1 MSKNATIE
9 ELRAGDV
16 VLSTRERH
24 WVDSN
29 MCLNDISVV
38 SSVGIKRG
46 IANCSKS
53 TNIYK
58 FLSLN
63 SLKNWEI
70 VGDTDEV
77 YDTYNSRIE
86 LAKKLSNLSL
96 WKQTYHGDRLVN
108 KSKLT
113 CIDFTDKEQAD
124 KLQRELSLIKTELKK
139 VCNYIQERY
148 YALYVG
154 TLREWV
160 TDSTVAESNLAGK
173 LLAKDV
179 KEQGAKNLIGTI
191 LNIKTAGSILAN
203 EASTVIG
210 CVTSVT
216 TKTINMTL
224 TNGLEASLSIGYSW
238 ALTIDGVKMR
248 YARVYVAGEGSLTD
262 ALKYERALEKTRE
275 DINKAKAL
283 YTEYFLNEDS
293 MLGHVVARYFK
304 FRLTREGYTAS
315 SWISEEGSSADLQTL
330 YKDTA
335 IADILA
341 ESRAAV
347 DALMGELKRL
357 RAEADEADQ
366 LIQEVYQL
374 GNV

>member
-1 MSKNATIE
+1 MSKNTTIE

-46 IANCSKS
+46 IANCSKT

-70 VGDTDEV
+70 VGDTEEV

-96 WKQTYHGDRLVN
+96 WKQTYHGDRHVN
-108 KSKLT
+108 KSELT
-113 CIDFTDKEQAD
+113 CIDFTDKEQAV

-139 VCNYIQERY
+139 VCNYIQEHY

-160 TDSTVAESNLAGK
+160 TDSTLTESNLAGK

-179 KEQGAKNLIGTI
+179 KEQGAKNLAGTI

-203 EASTVIG
+203 ESSTVIG

-216 TKTINMTL
+216 SKSINLTL

-238 ALTIDGVKMR
+238 VLTIDGVKMR

-262 ALKYERALEKTRE
+262 ALKYEQALEKTRE
-275 DINKAKAL
+275 DITKATAL
-283 YTEYFLNEDS
+283 YSEYFLNEDS
-293 MLGHVVARYFK
+293 MLGHIIARYFK

-315 SWISEEGSSADLQTL
+315 SWINEEGSSADLQTVH
-330 YKDTA
+330 KDTA
-335 IADILA
+335 ITDILA
-341 ESRAAV
+341 ESRTAV
-347 DALMGELKRL
+347 DTLMGELKRL

-374 GNV
+374 SDI

>member
-58 FLSLN
+58 FLSLD

-70 VGDTDEV
+70 VGDTEEV

-96 WKQTYHGDRLVN
+96 WKQTYHGDRHVN
-108 KSKLT
+108 KSELT
-113 CIDFTDKEQAD
+113 CIDFTDKEQAV

-139 VCNYIQERY
+139 VCNYIQEHY

-160 TDSTVAESNLAGK
+160 TDSTLAESNLAGK

-179 KEQGAKNLIGTI
+179 KEQGAKNLVGTI

-203 EASTVIG
+203 ESSTVIG
-210 CVTSVT
+210 RVTSIT
-216 TKTINMTL
+216 SKNINMTL

-262 ALKYERALEKTRE
+262 ALKYEQALEKTRE
-275 DINKAKAL
+275 DIDKAKAL

-293 MLGHVVARYFK
+293 MLGHIVARYFK

-315 SWISEEGSSADLQTL
+315 SWINEEGSSADLQTL
-330 YKDTA
+330 HKDTA
-335 IADILA
+335 IADILT
-341 ESRAAV
+341 ESRTAV
-347 DALMGELKRL
+347 DTLTGELKRL

-374 GNV
+374 SDI

>member
-1 MSKNATIE
+1 MSKNTTIE

-46 IANCSKS
+46 IANCSKT

-70 VGDTDEV
+70 VGNTEEV

-96 WKQTYHGDRLVN
+96 WKKTYHGDRHVN
-108 KSKLT
+108 KSELT
-113 CIDFTDKEQAD
+113 CIDFTNKEQAV

-139 VCNYIQERY
+139 VCNYIQEHY

-160 TDSTVAESNLAGK
+160 TNSTLTESNLTGK

-179 KEQGAKNLIGTI
+179 KEQGAKNLVGTI

-203 EASTVIG
+203 ESSTVIG
-210 CVTSVT
+210 RVTSIT
-216 TKTINMTL
+216 SKNINMTL

-248 YARVYVAGEGSLTD
+248 YARVYIAGEGSLTD
-262 ALKYERALEKTRE
+262 ALKYEQALEKTRE
-275 DINKAKAL
+275 DIDKAKAL

-293 MLGHVVARYFK
+293 MLGHIIARYFK

-315 SWISEEGSSADLQTL
+315 SWINEEGSSADLQTL
-330 YKDTA
+330 HKDTA
-335 IADILA
+335 ITDILT
-341 ESRAAV
+341 ESRTAV
-347 DALMGELKRL
+347 DTLMGELKRL
-357 RAEADEADQ
+357 RAEANEADQ

-374 GNV
+374 GNI

>member
-24 WVDSN
+24 WIDSN
-29 MCLNDISVV
+29 KCLNDISVV

-46 IANCSKS
+46 IADCSKS
-53 TNIYK
+53 INIYK

-70 VGDTDEV
+70 VGDTEEV

-96 WKQTYHGDRLVN
+96 WKQTYHGDRHVN
-108 KSKLT
+108 KSELT
-113 CIDFTDKEQAD
+113 CIDFTDKEQAV

-139 VCNYIQERY
+139 VCNYIQEHY

-160 TDSTVAESNLAGK
+160 TDSTLAESNLAGK

-179 KEQGAKNLIGTI
+179 KEQGAKNLVGTI

-203 EASTVIG
+203 ESSTVIG

-216 TKTINMTL
+216 SKSINLTL

-248 YARVYVAGEGSLTD
+248 YARVYIAGEGSLTD
-262 ALKYERALEKTRE
+262 ALKYEQALEKTRE
-275 DINKAKAL
+275 DIDKAKAL

-293 MLGHVVARYFK
+293 MLGDIVARYFK

-315 SWISEEGSSADLQTL
+315 SWINEEGSSADLQTL
-330 YKDTA
+330 HKDTA
-335 IADILA
+335 IADILT
-341 ESRAAV
+341 ESRTAV
-347 DALMGELKRL
+347 DTLMGELKRL

-374 GNV
+374 SDI

>member
-29 MCLNDISVV
+29 MCLNDISIV

-46 IANCSKS
+46 IANCSKT

-58 FLSLN
+58 FLSLD
-63 SLKNWEI
+63 SLKNWEV
-70 VGDTDEV
+70 VGNTEEV

-96 WKQTYHGDRLVN
+96 WKQTYHGDRHVN
-108 KSKLT
+108 KSELT
-113 CIDFTDKEQAD
+113 CIDFTDKEQAV

-139 VCNYIQERY
+139 VCNYIQEHY

-160 TDSTVAESNLAGK
+160 TDSTLAESNLTGK

-179 KEQGAKNLIGTI
+179 KEQGAKNLVGTI

-216 TKTINMTL
+216 SKSINMTL

>member
-1 MSKNATIE
+1 MSKNTTIE

-53 TNIYK
+53 TNVYK
-58 FLSLN
+58 FLSLD
-63 SLKNWEI
+63 SLKNWKI
-70 VGDTDEV
+70 VGDTEEV

-96 WKQTYHGDRLVN
+96 WKQTYHGDRHVN
-108 KSKLT
+108 KSELT
-113 CIDFTDKEQAD
+113 CIDFTDKEQAV

-139 VCNYIQERY
+139 VYNYIQEHY

-160 TDSTVAESNLAGK
+160 TKSTLTESNLDGK

-179 KEQGAKNLIGTI
+179 KAQGAKNLVGTI

-203 EASTVIG
+203 ESSTVVG
-210 CVTSVT
+210 CITSVT
-216 TKTINMTL
+216 SKNINMTL

-238 ALTIDGVKMR
+238 VLTIDGVKMR
-248 YARVYVAGEGSLTD
+248 YARVYVAGEGSLAD
-262 ALKYERALEKTRE
+262 ARKYERALEKTRA
-275 DINKAKAL
+275 DIDKAKAL

-293 MLGHVVARYFK
+293 MLGRIIARYFK

-315 SWISEEGSSADLQTL
+315 SWLNEEGSSADLQTL
-330 YKDTA
+330 YKETA
-335 IADILA
+335 ITDILA
-341 ESRAAV
+341 ESRTAV
-347 DALMGELKRL
+347 DTLMGELKRL
-357 RAEADEADQ
+357 RVEANEADQ

-374 GNV
+374 GNI

>member
-1 MSKNATIE
+1 MGKNATIE

-46 IANCSKS
+46 IANCSKT

-63 SLKNWEI
+63 SVKNWEI

-96 WKQTYHGDRLVN
+96 WKQTYHGDRHVN
-108 KSKLT
+108 KSELT
-113 CIDFTDKEQAD
+113 CIDFTDKEQAV

-139 VCNYIQERY
+139 VCNYIQEHY

-160 TDSTVAESNLAGK
+160 TDSTLAESNLAGK

-179 KEQGAKNLIGTI
+179 KEQGAKNLVGTI

-203 EASTVIG
+203 ESSTVIG

-216 TKTINMTL
+216 SKSINLTL

-238 ALTIDGVKMR
+238 VLTIDGVKMR

-262 ALKYERALEKTRE
+262 ALKYEQVLEKTRE
-275 DINKAKAL
+275 DIDKAKAL

-293 MLGHVVARYFK
+293 MLSHIVARYFK
-304 FRLTREGYTAS
+304 FRLTREGYTTS
-315 SWISEEGSSADLQTL
+315 SWISEEGSSADFQTL

>member
-70 VGDTDEV
+70 VGDTEEV
-77 YDTYNSRIE
+77 YDTYNSRIK

-96 WKQTYHGDRLVN
+96 WKQTYHGDRHVN
-108 KSKLT
+108 KSELT
-113 CIDFTDKEQAD
+113 CIDFTDKEQAV

-139 VCNYIQERY
+139 VCNYIQEHY

-160 TDSTVAESNLAGK
+160 TDSTLTESNLAGK

-179 KEQGAKNLIGTI
+179 KEQGAKNLVGTI

-210 CVTSVT
+210 RVTSIT
-216 TKTINMTL
+216 SKNINMTL
-224 TNGLEASLSIGYSW
+224 TNGLEASLFIGYSW

-248 YARVYVAGEGSLTD
+248 YARVYIAGEGSLTD
-262 ALKYERALEKTRE
+262 ALKYEQALEKTRE
-275 DINKAKAL
+275 DIDKAKAL
-283 YTEYFLNEDS
+283 YTEYFLNENS
-293 MLGHVVARYFK
+293 MLGHIIARYFK

-315 SWISEEGSSADLQTL
+315 SWINEEGSSADLQTL
-330 YKDTA
+330 HKDTA
-335 IADILA
+335 ITDILA
-341 ESRAAV
+341 ESRTAV
-347 DALMGELKRL
+347 DTLMGELKRL

-374 GNV
+374 SDI

>member
-16 VLSTRERH
+16 ILSTRERH
-24 WVDSN
+24 WIDSN

-46 IANCSKS
+46 IANCSKT

-70 VGDTDEV
+70 VGDTEEV

-96 WKQTYHGDRLVN
+96 WKQTYHGDRHVN
-108 KSKLT
+108 KSELT
-113 CIDFTDKEQAD
+113 CIDFTNKEQAV

-139 VCNYIQERY
+139 VYNYIQERY

-160 TDSTVAESNLAGK
+160 TDSTLAESNLAGK

-179 KEQGAKNLIGTI
+179 KEQGAKNLVGTI

-203 EASTVIG
+203 ESSTVIG
-210 CVTSVT
+210 RVTSIT
-216 TKTINMTL
+216 SKNINMTL

-248 YARVYVAGEGSLTD
+248 YARVYIAGEGSLTD
-262 ALKYERALEKTRE
+262 ALKYEQALEKTRE
-275 DINKAKAL
+275 DIDKAKAL

-293 MLGHVVARYFK
+293 MLGHIIARYFK

-315 SWISEEGSSADLQTL
+315 SWINEEGSSADLQTL
-330 YKDTA
+330 NKDTA
-335 IADILA
+335 ITDILT
-341 ESRAAV
+341 ESRTAV
-347 DALMGELKRL
+347 DTLMGELKRL

-374 GNV
+374 SDI

>member
-46 IANCSKS
+46 IANCSKT

-70 VGDTDEV
+70 VGDTEEV

-96 WKQTYHGDRLVN
+96 WKQTYHGDRHVN
-108 KSKLT
+108 KSELT
-113 CIDFTDKEQAD
+113 CIDFTDREQAV

-160 TDSTVAESNLAGK
+160 TDSTLAESNQAGK

-179 KEQGAKNLIGTI
+179 KEQGAKNLVGTI

-203 EASTVIG
+203 ESSTIIG

-216 TKTINMTL
+216 SKSINMTL

-238 ALTIDGVKMR
+238 VLAIDGVKMR
-248 YARVYVAGEGSLTD
+248 YARVYIAGEGSLAD
-262 ALKYERALEKTRE
+262 ACKYEQALEKTRA
-275 DINKAKAL
+275 DIDKAKAL

-293 MLGHVVARYFK
+293 MLGHIIARYFK

-315 SWISEEGSSADLQTL
+315 SWINEEGSSADLQTL
-330 YKDTA
+330 HKDTA
-335 IADILA
+335 ITDILT
-341 ESRAAV
+341 ESRTAL
-347 DALMGELKRL
+347 DTLMGELKRL
-357 RAEADEADQ
+357 RVEANEADQ

-374 GNV
+374 GNI

>member
-29 MCLNDISVV
+29 MCLNDISIV

-53 TNIYK
+53 TNVYK
-58 FLSLN
+58 FLSLD

-70 VGDTDEV
+70 VGDTEEV

-96 WKQTYHGDRLVN
+96 WKQTYHGDRHVN
-108 KSKLT
+108 KSELT
-113 CIDFTDKEQAD
+113 CIDFTDKEQAV

-139 VCNYIQERY
+139 VCNYIQEHY

-160 TDSTVAESNLAGK
+160 TKNTLTESNLDGK

-179 KEQGAKNLIGTI
+179 KAQGAKNLVGTI

-203 EASTVIG
+203 ESSTVVG

-216 TKTINMTL
+216 SKNINMTL

-248 YARVYVAGEGSLTD
+248 YARVYVAGEGSLAD
-262 ALKYERALEKTRE
+262 ARKYERALEKTRA
-275 DINKAKAL
+275 DIDKAKAL
-283 YTEYFLNEDS
+283 YTEYFLNEGS
-293 MLGHVVARYFK
+293 MLGRIIARYFK

-315 SWISEEGSSADLQTL
+315 SWLNEEGSSADLQTL
-330 YKDTA
+330 YKETA
-335 IADILA
+335 ITDILA
-341 ESRAAV
+341 ESRTAV
-347 DALMGELKRL
+347 DTLMGELKRL
-357 RAEADEADQ
+357 RVEANEADQ

-374 GNV
+374 GNI

>member
-46 IANCSKS
+46 IANCSKT

-70 VGDTDEV
+70 VGDTEEV

-96 WKQTYHGDRLVN
+96 WKQTYHGDRHVN
-108 KSKLT
+108 KSELT
-113 CIDFTDKEQAD
+113 CIDFTNKEQAV

-160 TDSTVAESNLAGK
+160 TDSTLTESNLAGK

-179 KEQGAKNLIGTI
+179 KEQGAKNLVGTI

-203 EASTVIG
+203 ESSTVIG

-216 TKTINMTL
+216 SKSINMTL

-248 YARVYVAGEGSLTD
+248 YARVYIAGEGSLTD
-262 ALKYERALEKTRE
+262 ALKYEQALEKTRE

-283 YTEYFLNEDS
+283 HTEYFLNENS
-293 MLGHVVARYFK
+293 MLGHIIARYFK

-315 SWISEEGSSADLQTL
+315 SWINEEGSSADLQTL
-330 YKDTA
+330 HKDTA
-335 IADILA
+335 ITDILT
-341 ESRAAV
+341 ESRTAV
-347 DALMGELKRL
+347 DTLMGELKRL

-374 GNV
+374 GNI

>member
-29 MCLNDISVV
+29 MCLNDISIV

-53 TNIYK
+53 TNVYK
-58 FLSLN
+58 FLSLD

-70 VGDTDEV
+70 VGDTEEV

-96 WKQTYHGDRLVN
+96 WKQTYHGDRHVN
-108 KSKLT
+108 KSELT
-113 CIDFTDKEQAD
+113 CIDFTDKEQEV
-124 KLQRELSLIKTELKK
+124 KLQRELTLIKTELKK
-139 VCNYIQERY
+139 VCNYIQEHY

-160 TDSTVAESNLAGK
+160 TDSTLTESNLAGK

-179 KEQGAKNLIGTI
+179 KEQGAKNLVGTI

-203 EASTVIG
+203 ESSTVIG

-216 TKTINMTL
+216 SKSINMTL

-248 YARVYVAGEGSLTD
+248 YARVYIAGEGSLTD
-262 ALKYERALEKTRE
+262 ALKYEQALEKTRE
-275 DINKAKAL
+275 DIDKAKAL
-283 YTEYFLNEDS
+283 YTEYFLNENS
-293 MLGHVVARYFK
+293 MLGHIIARYFK

-315 SWISEEGSSADLQTL
+315 SWINEEGSSTDLQTL
-330 YKDTA
+330 HKDTA
-335 IADILA
+335 IADILT
-341 ESRAAV
+341 ESRTAV

-374 GNV
+374 GNI